1 MSVKHVA
8 AHHTSKPVHHHTAS
22 TPAAKISK
30 LSDAQLKKVIP
41 NIIDAWGPVQGK
53 ESSSKE
59 LKNLSNVSP
68 EVRTALTKA
77 RREMEHTPISD
88 QDDESGTFG
97 FDNYYELHQGKN
109 GPLLGYAVVGSNG
122 SDPEYVTGMVSVVSP
137 KGKFLYSDNDVN
149 AD

>member
-8 AHHTSKPVHHHTAS
+8 AHHTKPVHHHTAS

-30 LSDAQLKKVIP
+30 LSDAQLKNVIP

-59 LKNLSNVSP
+59 LKNLSNVP
-68 EVRTALTKA
+68 TPVRVALQKA
-77 RREMEHTPISD
+77 RKELENTPISD
-88 QDDESGTFG
+88 DDTDQTFG
-97 FDNYYELHQGKN
+97 FDNYYALHQGKN

>member
-1 MSVKHVA
+1 MAIKHVA
-8 AHHTSKPVHHHTAS
+8 AHHAKPVHHTTHS
-22 TPAAKISK
+22 AAAGKVTK
-30 LSDAQLKKVIP
+30 LTDAQLKKVIP

-68 EVRTALTKA
+68 DVNMALVRA
-77 RREMEHTPISD
+77 RKDLEKTPIA
-88 QDDESGTFG
+88 DDGTHETFN

-109 GPLLGYAVVGSNG
+109 GPLLGYAVLGSNG

-137 KGKFLYSDNDVN
+137 KGKLLYSDSDVN